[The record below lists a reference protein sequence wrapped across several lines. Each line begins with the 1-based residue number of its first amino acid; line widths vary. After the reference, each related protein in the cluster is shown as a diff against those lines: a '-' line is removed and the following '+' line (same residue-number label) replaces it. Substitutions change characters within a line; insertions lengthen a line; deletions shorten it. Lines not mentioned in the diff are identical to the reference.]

1 MPGLIYNNNN
11 GNKILDVPHYKASLC
26 CWCLDLSLWGSGVG
40 VGLEYRRMTSS
51 EAPVTPLYELH
62 LLGDWCF
69 FFLMWDCR
77 TLLGK
82 TWCRLMTFLFILD
95 VTAQSAFS
103 PLLPNRDWPTPDH
116 QREVT
121 SHGRMVSAS
130 SGEWWLGLALK
141 SDAGYWMLN
150 RMPHSQLLEQIVQ
163 TQTGHSWLLLDEVG
177 GSLRVLGVN

>member
-1 MPGLIYNNNN
+1 MPRPQSLGQGGGGGAGIQKDDQLWSSCDSLIW
-11 GNKILDVPHYKASLC
+11 IAS
-26 CWCLDLSLWGSGVG
+26 SGWLVI
-40 VGLEYRRMTSS
+40 
-51 EAPVTPLYELH
+51 
-62 LLGDWCF
+62 

-103 PLLPNRDWPTPDH
+103 PLLPNWDWPTPDH

-141 SDAGYWMLN
+141 SDAGSFTLLN
-150 RMPHSQLLEQIVQ
+150 AQPNATLPAIRTDCPDTDRSLMAAAGWSRGLTENPWSKLEA
-163 TQTGHSWLLLDEVG
+163 L
-177 GSLRVLGVN
+177 